1 MICLF
6 YSFMISSS
14 SPFSSIP
21 QLEKPFQSLELDVIG
36 CTYTL
41 VFKYYVTLKNV
52 THTDTQSK
60 QLPTRNKV

>member
-6 YSFMISSS
+6 YSLFR
-14 SPFSSIP
+14 SIP
-21 QLEKPFQSLELDVIG
+21 QLEKPLQSLELDVIG
-36 CTYTL
+36 CTYTR

-52 THTDTQSK
+52 THTDTPSN